1 MAQEAEA
8 HGRPLERYR
17 EYLHLLARLQL
28 DPRLQGKLD
37 ASDVVQQSLLEAY
50 QAIEQFRAQ
59 SEEERAAFLRKI
71 LANNL
76 KDAVRKFHGEG
87 RDVGRERPL
96 EAALE
101 ESSSR
106 LEIWLAADQSSPS
119 QQVERQEQL
128 ARMAEALAQLPK
140 DQRTAVELKH
150 LRGYS
155 VAAISE
161 YLGRS
166 EDAVGG
172 LLRRGMRKLRELLN
186 DEA

>member
-8 HGRPLERYR
+8 QDRPLERYR

-50 QAIEQFRAQ
+50 EAIDRFRGQ

-76 KDAVRKFHGEG
+76 RDAVRKFSGKG
-87 RDVGRERPL
+87 RDVRRERSI

-106 LEIWLAADQSSPS
+106 LEIWLAADQSTPS
-119 QQVERQEQL
+119 QEMQRQEQL
-128 ARMAEALAQLPK
+128 ARLAEALAQLPK
-140 DQRTAVELKH
+140 DQRIALELKH
-150 LRGYS
+150 LQGYS

-161 YLGRS
+161 HLGRS
-166 EDAVGG
+166 EQAVGG
-172 LLRRGMRKLRELLN
+172 LLRRGVRKLRELLK